1 MKRAGIVL
9 ALALLLLSGCATG
22 PQTKETVSS
31 GFQETVESYESAESL
46 EDKQIKA
53 SNRVSETVKK
63 QETSAKAE
71 FISEKADPIES
82 SSVDDEVR
90 ASTEN
95 ERKTESS
102 KASSSQPVESLD
114 SKTNEHED
122 VTETREETDP
132 VYEETPAQD
141 DESEEESFQE
151 SSEETVTDPVS
162 ESESNSESETEPEV
176 PPETAEVPDAQ
187 EAFDIGYW
195 ISYAKQCAVDHGLK
209 LDATATDCWD
219 NPITANASCIYL
231 ERDLNAR
238 MSRYASMADV
248 TDVWIWYEDLGNE
261 RYLIYIG
268 YA

>member
-9 ALALLLLSGCATG
+9 VLAVLLLSGCATG
-22 PQTKETVSS
+22 LQTKETVSPS
-31 GFQETVESYESAESL
+31 FQETVESYESAESS
-46 EDKQIKA
+46 EDKQIKV
-53 SNRVSETVKK
+53 SNQVSETVTK
-63 QETSAKAE
+63 QETSAQTDS
-71 FISEKADPIES
+71 ISEKADPIES
-82 SSVDDEVR
+82 VSVDDEVR
-90 ASTEN
+90 SSTEN

-102 KASSSQPVESLD
+102 KASSFQPVESSD
-114 SKTNEHED
+114 FKTNDHED
-122 VTETREETDP
+122 ITESREDTDP
-132 VYEETPAQD
+132 VYEETSALY
-141 DESEEESFQE
+141 DESEEITFQE

-162 ESESNSESETEPEV
+162 ESDSNSEPETESEA
-176 PPETAEVPDAQ
+176 PPEIADEPETQ

-209 LDATATDCWD
+209 LDSTATDCWD
-219 NPITANASCIYL
+219 NPITANASCVYL

-238 MSRYASMADV
+238 MSRYASMEDV